1 MLYNLIITLTS
12 TATVYCFTIGQS
24 ALESGRFIGAGFER
38 RKDVFEQSDKLIQW
52 CQQMTA
58 SNFADCERELKN
70 WCYDLGNKVKL
81 PNLPDVC
88 LPLFRTST
96 DEIAQPSSGNIFNNF
111 YSNKPKSIYTEAVTK
126 EQIRELKAAFSA
138 IELNSFG
145 EQFQNNSMKKLKPIF
160 DTQKNIRRSSNS
172 FATAAN
178 ELDVNN
184 LKTLFMGDLK
194 LTNNQ
199 WKALMEEAKI
209 LQRSTD
215 EQVYRDLRSTKNEQ
229 RPIIEKWHTNHI
241 LYRMEASLKDAS
253 RDAILRA
260 LQLWQ
265 ENTCIRFEERD
276 QLEPNVALINFVDD
290 SQSDGGCSSF
300 VGRVG
305 GIQNISIA
313 WPRCSSEGIVSHQIG
328 HALGLLHEHSR
339 PDRDEHIIVNYEQT
353 VSEHRDVI
361 SRLSS
366 RVFEHFRS
374 MYDPGSVM
382 HMPPT
387 VKTLMTNADELT
399 ILAMDPNYQSTF
411 GQRIS
416 PSFLDYKLINM
427 MYCNNKCS
435 TKLDCLHGGY
445 VNVNDCSRCT
455 CPTGFEGPLCEH
467 VDNGG
472 DHCGGELISS
482 DQPMLV
488 QSPSYPESFQPYQ
501 ECYWLLKAPSNN
513 QKVVLE
519 FVDVFD
525 FPCEEVC
532 SDSYVELNAGPNFDQ
547 TGYRFCCNTQ
557 PPSKMYY
564 SNGSEMLII
573 FKAGTKTANGFRVRY
588 WTAPKEEKIIPA
600 PEVITDSCPCEQWSE
615 WSPCSQNCG
624 GCGNTVRQRICH
636 SGVGLYCPATQSRLC
651 NLDQCVGSKVI
662 LNNGEFHILFNGCCV
677 GLFPDDE
684 GHCQQPGDIASIL
697 GSLIPINMADADR
710 ASNSSSPDN
719 KAEER
724 SEVEYGSTNVRVRI
738 VVVLSEKL
746 AVTHGHRFSL
756 AVANKKYIYCFF
768 LIATMP
774 SGKRESERKGNPPVN
789 TGPSPN
795 SDERDN
801 NTLEEVNE
809 PARGSGSKKYLTFI
823 KNKLNYQNTLESV
836 LKTMSLKPGYS
847 KALTKKSKDSDKKSL
862 ARKKMI
868 EDSENALR
876 NSPKLQKRLV
886 FPGDDLGPVFHIPL
900 AMGPGVRLSSNQL
913 ISTHFGM
920 ALQRK
925 DGIWIDFCEKAYF
938 PYAGDRV
945 VGIVV
950 GKWMDYWKVEIGAWK
965 TAIIHYLS
973 FENAT
978 KRMRPVVNM
987 GDVIYGRLKHDIE
1000 PELVCKDEMGKANNL
1015 GILPSDGM
1023 MLKMPPAYARRLLGR
1038 KKQVLLAVGKEV
1050 PCELAIGM
1058 NGWVWIRASTAR
1070 QRMAISHAL
1079 QLGNIVPHH
1088 RQAEVIKAAF
1098 KNFTSNEYFSAML
1111 KSLFEF
1117 SIFNEVKRM
1126 NKRQLF
1132 YQVLNCM
1139 MIVCSALMTWKSLIV
1154 LTGSESPVVVVLS
1167 GSMEPAFYRGDL
1179 LFLTNT
1185 DDPIHAGDVTVFKI
1199 EGREIPIVHRVL
1211 KVHQDANGEVL
1222 FLTKGDNNAVDD
1234 RGLYAPGQFWLKRKD
1249 VIGRAKGCVPYVG
1262 IVTILM
1268 NDYPKLKYVLLS
1280 VLAAVVLLHRE

>member
-24 ALESGRFIGAGFER
+24 ALESGRFIGAGSER
-38 RKDVFEQSDKLIQW
+38 RKDLFEQSDKLIQW

-81 PNLPDVC
+81 RNLPDVC
-88 LPLFRTST
+88 LPLFRTDT
-96 DEIAQPSSGNIFNNF
+96 DDIAQPTSGKIFNNF
-111 YSNKPKSIYTEAVTK
+111 YSNKPKSVYTEAVTK

-145 EQFQNNSMKKLKPIF
+145 ERFQNDSMKMLKPIF

-199 WKALMEEAKI
+199 WKALMEEAKT

-215 EQVYRDLRSTKNEQ
+215 EQVYRDLRSSKNAQ

-241 LYRMEASLKDAS
+241 LYRVEVSLKDAS

-260 LQLWQ
+260 LQRWQ
-265 ENTCIRFEERD
+265 ESTCIRFEEHN

-290 SQSDGGCSSF
+290 SQSDSGCSSF

-305 GIQNISIA
+305 GIQNISIV

-339 PDRDEHIIVNYEQT
+339 PDRDEHIIINYEQT
-353 VSEHRDVI
+353 VSEHRDVV

-387 VKTLMTNADELT
+387 VKNLMTNADELT
-399 ILAMDPNYQSTF
+399 MLAIDPNYQSTF

-435 TKLDCLHGGY
+435 TKLNCLHGGY
-445 VNVNDCSRCT
+445 VDVNDCSRCT
-455 CPTGFEGPLCEH
+455 CPTGFEGPLCEN
-467 VDNGG
+467 VDSGG

-513 QKVVLE
+513 QKVALE

-557 PPSKMYY
+557 PPSKIYY

-588 WTAPKEEKIIPA
+588 WTAPKEEKITPA
-600 PEVITDSCPCEQWSE
+600 PEVIIDNCPCEQWSE

-636 SGVGLYCPATQSRLC
+636 SGIGLSCPATQSRLC

-697 GSLIPINMADADR
+697 GSLIPINM
-710 ASNSSSPDN
+710 
-719 KAEER
+719 E
-724 SEVEYGSTNVRVRI
+724 
-738 VVVLSEKL
+738 
-746 AVTHGHRFSL
+746 
-756 AVANKKYIYCFF
+756 
-768 LIATMP
+768 
-774 SGKRESERKGNPPVN
+774 
-789 TGPSPN
+789 
-795 SDERDN
+795 
-801 NTLEEVNE
+801 
-809 PARGSGSKKYLTFI
+809 
-823 KNKLNYQNTLESV
+823 LNYQDTV
-836 LKTMSLKPGYS
+836 
-847 KALTKKSKDSDKKSL
+847 TKKSKNPEKRSL
-862 ARKKMI
+862 GRKKMM
-868 EDSENALR
+868 EASENALR
-876 NSPKLQKRLV
+876 NSPQLEKKLV
-886 FPGDDLGPVFHIPL
+886 FPGDDLGPVFHLPFAI
-900 AMGPGVRLSSNQL
+900 GPGVRLSSNQL

-920 ALQRK
+920 VLQRK

-978 KRMRPVVNM
+978 KRLRPLVNI

-1000 PELVCKDEMGKANNL
+1000 PELVCKDEMGKANDF
-1015 GILPSDGM
+1015 GILPGDGM

-1038 KKQVLLAVGKEV
+1038 KKQVLLAVD
-1050 PCELAIGM
+1050 
-1058 NGWVWIRASTAR
+1058 
-1070 QRMAISHAL
+1070 
-1079 QLGNIVPHH
+1079 
-1088 RQAEVIKAAF
+1088 
-1098 KNFTSNEYFSAML
+1098 FSEML
-1111 KSLFEF
+1111 KSLFDF
-1117 SIFNEVKRM
+1117 SMFNEVKRM
-1126 NKRQLF
+1126 NKRQLL

>member
-209 LQRSTD
+209 LQRSTN
-215 EQVYRDLRSTKNEQ
+215 EQVYRDLRSSKNEQ

-600 PEVITDSCPCEQWSE
+600 PEVIIDSCPCEQWSE

-636 SGVGLYCPATQSRLC
+636 SGVGLSCPATQSRLC

-710 ASNSSSPDN
+710 ASNSSPPDN

-724 SEVEYGSTNVRVRI
+724 SEVEYGSTDVRVRI

-756 AVANKKYIYCFF
+756 AIANKKYIYCLF

-774 SGKRESERKGNPPVN
+774 SGKRESERKGKA
-789 TGPSPN
+789 N
-795 SDERDN
+795 SDERGN
-801 NTLEEVNE
+801 NTLEE
-809 PARGSGSKKYLTFI
+809 
-823 KNKLNYQNTLESV
+823 LESV

-1038 KKQVLLAVGKEV
+1038 KKQVLLAV
-1050 PCELAIGM
+1050 
-1058 NGWVWIRASTAR
+1058 
-1070 QRMAISHAL
+1070 
-1079 QLGNIVPHH
+1079 
-1088 RQAEVIKAAF
+1088 
-1098 KNFTSNEYFSAML
+1098 AML

-1280 VLAAVVLLHRE
+1280 VLAAVVLLHPTKYKINYQICKQNFKLVPYF

>member
-38 RKDVFEQSDKLIQW
+38 RKDIFEQSDKLIQW

-88 LPLFRTST
+88 LPLFRTNT

-209 LQRSTD
+209 LQRLTD
-215 EQVYRDLRSTKNEQ
+215 EQVYRDLRSSKNEQ

-276 QLEPNVALINFVDD
+276 QLEPNVASINFVDD

-305 GIQNISIA
+305 GIQKISIA

-387 VKTLMTNADELT
+387 VKNLMTNADELT

-435 TKLDCLHGGY
+435 TKLNCLHGGY

-600 PEVITDSCPCEQWSE
+600 PEVIIDSCPCEQWSE

-636 SGVGLYCPATQSRLC
+636 SGVGLSCPATQSRLC

-697 GSLIPINMADADR
+697 GSLIPINMVEKRCKILHFHTECVADADR
-710 ASNSSSPDN
+710 ANNSIPPDN
-719 KAEER
+719 EAEE
-724 SEVEYGSTNVRVRI
+724 
-738 VVVLSEKL
+738 
-746 AVTHGHRFSL
+746 
-756 AVANKKYIYCFF
+756 
-768 LIATMP
+768 
-774 SGKRESERKGNPPVN
+774 
-789 TGPSPN
+789 
-795 SDERDN
+795 
-801 NTLEEVNE
+801 
-809 PARGSGSKKYLTFI
+809 
-823 KNKLNYQNTLESV
+823 
-836 LKTMSLKPGYS
+836 
-847 KALTKKSKDSDKKSL
+847 
-862 ARKKMI
+862 
-868 EDSENALR
+868 SENALR

-886 FPGDDLGPVFHIPL
+886 FPGDDLGPVFHLPL

-1088 RQAEVIKAAF
+1088 RQAEVAYFSCFAD
-1098 KNFTSNEYFSAML
+1098 FSAML

-1117 SIFNEVKRM
+1117 SMFNEVKRM

-1280 VLAAVVLLHRE
+1280 VLAAVVLLHQAAKYKINYQICKQNFKL

>member
-1 MLYNLIITLTS
+1 MRVLICHPEFWFGGAESVVFDAIQAFNSRNYSVYLVTGHCDSYWLDKLKNSVTAHYVNRCFPWISNRICSVHYPAIPIVTTQCSNAAKYEYCETLPTNYFLS
-12 TATVYCFTIGQS
+12 LNRYWPEKRVDIAIEAFTGSVEERIDASVNCRNELIKLAKLKNIEDKVIFLQNVSSEEKVQLLSRCIGVQRVVEPMKLWKMGKLEYWLTLELKIFLMPWLRTIERELLTETGS
-24 ALESGRFIGAGFER
+24 YGYGTNDPKRALESGRFIGAGSER
-38 RKDVFEQSDKLIQW
+38 RKDLFEQSDKLIQW

-81 PNLPDVC
+81 RNLPDVC
-88 LPLFRTST
+88 LPLFRTDT
-96 DEIAQPSSGNIFNNF
+96 DDIAQPTSGKIFNNF
-111 YSNKPKSIYTEAVTK
+111 YSNKPKSVYTEAVTK

-145 EQFQNNSMKKLKPIF
+145 ERFQNDSMKMLKPIF

-199 WKALMEEAKI
+199 WKALMEEAKT

-215 EQVYRDLRSTKNEQ
+215 EQVYRDLRSSKNAQ

-241 LYRMEASLKDAS
+241 LYRVEVSLKDAS

-260 LQLWQ
+260 LQRWQ
-265 ENTCIRFEERD
+265 ESTCIRFEEHN

-290 SQSDGGCSSF
+290 SQSDSGCSSF

-305 GIQNISIA
+305 GIQNISIV

-339 PDRDEHIIVNYEQT
+339 PDRDEHIIINYEQT
-353 VSEHRDVI
+353 VSEHRDVV

-387 VKTLMTNADELT
+387 VKNLMTNADELT
-399 ILAMDPNYQSTF
+399 MLAIDPNYQSTF

-435 TKLDCLHGGY
+435 TKLNCLHGGY
-445 VNVNDCSRCT
+445 VDVNDCSRCT
-455 CPTGFEGPLCEH
+455 CPTGFEGPLCEN
-467 VDNGG
+467 VDSGG

-513 QKVVLE
+513 QKVALE

-557 PPSKMYY
+557 PPSKIYY

-588 WTAPKEEKIIPA
+588 WTAPKEEKITPA
-600 PEVITDSCPCEQWSE
+600 PEVIIDNCPCEQWSE

-636 SGVGLYCPATQSRLC
+636 SGIGLSCPATQSRLC

-697 GSLIPINMADADR
+697 GSLIPINM
-710 ASNSSSPDN
+710 
-719 KAEER
+719 
-724 SEVEYGSTNVRVRI
+724 G
-738 VVVLSEKL
+738 
-746 AVTHGHRFSL
+746 
-756 AVANKKYIYCFF
+756 
-768 LIATMP
+768 
-774 SGKRESERKGNPPVN
+774 
-789 TGPSPN
+789 
-795 SDERDN
+795 
-801 NTLEEVNE
+801 
-809 PARGSGSKKYLTFI
+809 
-823 KNKLNYQNTLESV
+823 
-836 LKTMSLKPGYS
+836 
-847 KALTKKSKDSDKKSL
+847 
-862 ARKKMI
+862 
-868 EDSENALR
+868 
-876 NSPKLQKRLV
+876 
-886 FPGDDLGPVFHIPL
+886 
-900 AMGPGVRLSSNQL
+900 
-913 ISTHFGM
+913 
-920 ALQRK
+920 
-925 DGIWIDFCEKAYF
+925 
-938 PYAGDRV
+938 
-945 VGIVV
+945 
-950 GKWMDYWKVEIGAWK
+950 
-965 TAIIHYLS
+965 
-973 FENAT
+973 
-978 KRMRPVVNM
+978 
-987 GDVIYGRLKHDIE
+987 
-1000 PELVCKDEMGKANNL
+1000 
-1015 GILPSDGM
+1015 
-1023 MLKMPPAYARRLLGR
+1023 
-1038 KKQVLLAVGKEV
+1038 
-1050 PCELAIGM
+1050 
-1058 NGWVWIRASTAR
+1058 
-1070 QRMAISHAL
+1070 
-1079 QLGNIVPHH
+1079 
-1088 RQAEVIKAAF
+1088 
-1098 KNFTSNEYFSAML
+1098 
-1111 KSLFEF
+1111 
-1117 SIFNEVKRM
+1117 
-1126 NKRQLF
+1126 
-1132 YQVLNCM
+1132 
-1139 MIVCSALMTWKSLIV
+1139 
-1154 LTGSESPVVVVLS
+1154 
-1167 GSMEPAFYRGDL
+1167 
-1179 LFLTNT
+1179 
-1185 DDPIHAGDVTVFKI
+1185 
-1199 EGREIPIVHRVL
+1199 
-1211 KVHQDANGEVL
+1211 
-1222 FLTKGDNNAVDD
+1222 
-1234 RGLYAPGQFWLKRKD
+1234 
-1249 VIGRAKGCVPYVG
+1249 
-1262 IVTILM
+1262 
-1268 NDYPKLKYVLLS
+1268 
-1280 VLAAVVLLHRE
+1280 

>member
-111 YSNKPKSIYTEAVTK
+111 YSNKPKSIYTEAVSK

-145 EQFQNNSMKKLKPIF
+145 EQFQNNSIKKLKPIF

-215 EQVYRDLRSTKNEQ
+215 EQVYRDLRSSKNEQ
-229 RPIIEKWHTNHI
+229 RRIIEKWHTNHI
-241 LYRMEASLKDAS
+241 LYRMEASLKDAT

-374 MYDPGSVM
+374 IYDPGSVM

-435 TKLDCLHGGY
+435 TKLNCLHGGY

-600 PEVITDSCPCEQWSE
+600 PEVIIDSCPCEQWSE

-636 SGVGLYCPATQSRLC
+636 SGVGLSCPATQSRLC

-710 ASNSSSPDN
+710 ASNSSPPDN
-719 KAEER
+719 KAEE
-724 SEVEYGSTNVRVRI
+724 STDVRVR
-738 VVVLSEKL
+738 VVVVKL
-746 AVTHGHRFSL
+746 AVTHGRRFSL
-756 AVANKKYIYCFF
+756 AIVNKKYIYCLF

-795 SDERDN
+795 IDERGN
-801 NTLEEVNE
+801 NTLEE
-809 PARGSGSKKYLTFI
+809 
-823 KNKLNYQNTLESV
+823 LESV
-836 LKTMSLKPGYS
+836 LKTMSLKPGCS

-868 EDSENALR
+868 EDGENALR

-938 PYAGDRV
+938 PYVGDRV

-1088 RQAEVIKAAF
+1088 RQAEVIKTAF